1 MFDYYTLK
9 LIWWLLIG
17 ILLIGFAVMDGHD
30 MGVGALLPFIGKTD
44 LERRAIINT
53 IAPHWDGNQ
62 VWFITAGG
70 AIFAAWPFVY
80 SIAFSGL
87 YWAMLLLLVALF
99 FRPVGFEYR
108 SKLSGSL
115 WRSNWD
121 ALICFGSVV
130 PSILFGVAFGNLFLG
145 LPFYLDD
152 TMRSFYTGSFFEL
165 LHPFALLCGLISLF
179 LLILQGAAFLT
190 HRTSGDIQHRAK
202 TSSRVFG
209 ILLLICFSLA
219 GVWVSQMN
227 GLVIAQTGDLNGA
240 LNPLMKTVD
249 QQTGAWLGN
258 FKNHPAAWSL
268 PIGVY
273 VMVLSTLTLQAM
285 NKTLCAFVTSSIT
298 VACMILTA
306 GVALFPFV
314 LPSSTHPDMSL
325 TLWDASSS
333 QYTLNVMFWC
343 ALIFVPLIIAYT
355 SWAYRVMR
363 GKVTV
368 EYVQANDKSLY

>member
-17 ILLIGFAVMDGHD
+17 ILLIGFAVMEGHD

-108 SKLSGSL
+108 SKLSGSR

-165 LHPFALLCGLISLF
+165 LHPFALLCGLISLL
-179 LLILQGAAFLT
+179 LLILQGATFLA

-202 TSSRVFG
+202 ISSRISG
-209 ILLLICFSLA
+209 MLLLVCFSLA
-219 GVWVSQMN
+219 GIWVSKMN
-227 GLVIAQTGDLNGA
+227 GLVIAQTGDLNAA
-240 LNPLMKTVD
+240 LNPLMKTVH
-249 QQTGAWLGN
+249 QQAGAWLGN
-258 FKNHPAAWSL
+258 FQNHPAAWSL

-273 VMVLSTLTLQAM
+273 VMVLSTLILQAM

-343 ALIFVPLIIAYT
+343 ALIFVPIIIAYT